1 MVDQRNITIKVYAE
15 KASNESFSVRSVSYG
30 NIQSAFNSSL
40 SAVRKTVKRVQ
51 GMCMV

>member
-1 MVDQRNITIKVYAE
+1 MLDQRNITIKVYAE
-15 KASNESFSVRSVSYG
+15 KVSNESFSVRSVS